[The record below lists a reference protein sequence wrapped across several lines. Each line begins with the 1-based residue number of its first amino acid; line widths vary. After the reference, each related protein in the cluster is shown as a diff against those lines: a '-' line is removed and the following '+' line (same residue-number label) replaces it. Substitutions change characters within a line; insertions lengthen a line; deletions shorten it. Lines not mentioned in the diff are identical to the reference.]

1 MAKLEL
7 IDRLETEEF
16 GRKLANDEYKI
27 ADEIFMT
34 PIKQMPRPQIQV
46 KKLPTFSN
54 NRKQAVNKIT
64 SNLLSAG
71 SFVTIGK
78 PPVDHHYKPKIKK
91 V

>member
-34 PIKQMPRPQIQV
+34 PIK
-46 KKLPTFSN
+46 
-54 NRKQAVNKIT
+54 
-64 SNLLSAG
+64 
-71 SFVTIGK
+71 
-78 PPVDHHYKPKIKK
+78 
-91 V
+91 